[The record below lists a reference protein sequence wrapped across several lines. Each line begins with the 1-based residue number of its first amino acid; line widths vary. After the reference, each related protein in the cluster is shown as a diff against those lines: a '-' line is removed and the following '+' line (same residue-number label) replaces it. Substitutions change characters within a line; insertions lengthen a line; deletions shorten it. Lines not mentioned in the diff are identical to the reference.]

1 MRILVL
7 DKNGAAI
14 EEAVTVLSH
23 GGSLVYPTDT
33 LYGFG
38 VNPFDDFMVRRLFMI
53 KKRPETKPVP
63 LIVRSLAMAKKLAYV
78 DERRE
83 KILKA
88 VWPGAVSVIL
98 KKRDIV
104 SDVVSAGTDSVSL
117 RIPDSEFCIDLIKRF
132 NSPITSTSAN
142 ISGEDAI

>member
-1 MRILVL
+1 ML

-33 LYGFG
+33 LYGLG
-38 VNPFDDFMVRRLFMI
+38 VNPFDDFMVRRLFRI

-78 DERRE
+78 DQRRE

-98 KKRDIV
+98 K
-104 SDVVSAGTDSVSL
+104 GYSVRCSIC
-117 RIPDSEFCIDLIKRF
+117 RYGQCVIENP
-132 NSPITSTSAN
+132 
-142 ISGEDAI
+142 